1 MLQFSYNI
9 NFKKGSANM
18 KKIISLILVTV
29 MLFAVM
35 APMASAANER
45 TPIVYIRGNGDGLY
59 YPDGT
64 LCVAQFEDL
73 SLDGEG
79 GIDKDTI
86 VETAV
91 NILKPFVLEGMLFDK
106 WDNYGRA
113 VYEEL
118 KPLFPDAGL
127 DYNGN
132 PTKETGVHPQVM
144 ADSIAAAKNPWY
156 YNANSSYAFAYDW
169 RLSPYDHVDRLHAY
183 VLQVLKTTGQDQVSM
198 YCRCMGGS
206 LLAAYLERYGHL
218 GHIKN
223 VIFCDSLQNEST
235 LFSKAF
241 SGQFEFDAK
250 TIERYAGQVDF
261 LGKTGDG
268 VGFEF
273 TYVLYEIVF
282 KTMDFFNQITVTD
295 KALDE
300 VEKLYERLA
309 KALMPA
315 LLHAFGM
322 ATQVNYWTEVNE
334 KDMDAAL
341 DLVYGEE
348 GSELRTKYA
357 GLIEKIQYYR
367 EHVSSDLDGFYDK
380 LEENGIHYGFVAK
393 YGFMNMPI
401 LKDANLLSD
410 SLVSLTHCTFG
421 ATTALVGKTL
431 SEEYLAGVS
440 EENRKYI
447 APDKQVDLST
457 CRVPDR
463 TWILKNAHHDVIDCL
478 EPIIWEFLNGTNETV
493 DTVKSG
499 SQFMVFDYETRKVST
514 MTGDNCAEYDWL
526 TSPVE
531 EPTTETRLVSFMRFF
546 TVILEIIKR
555 IFTGNFNFSDLF

>member
-1 MLQFSYNI
+1 
-9 NFKKGSANM
+9 M
-18 KKIISLILVTV
+18 KKMISVLLVLS

-35 APMASAANER
+35 VPMASVYAANER
-45 TPIVYIRGNGDGLY
+45 TPIVYIRGNGDGIY
-59 YPDGT
+59 YEDGT
-64 LCVAQFEDL
+64 LCVAQFEEL
-73 SLDGEG
+73 SFGGDDGR
-79 GIDKDTI
+79 DKDTI
-86 VETAV
+86 VETVV

-113 VYEEL
+113 IYEEL

-127 DYNGN
+127 DYDGN
-132 PTKETGVHPQVM
+132 PTKGTGVHYQTM
-144 ADSIAAAKNPWY
+144 ADSIAASKSAWS
-156 YNANSSYAFAYDW
+156 YNVNSAYLFAYDW
-169 RLSPYDHVDRLHAY
+169 RLSPYDHVDRLHEY
-183 VLQVLKTTGQDQVSM
+183 VLQILKTTGQDQVSM

-206 LLAAYLERYGHL
+206 LMAAYLERYGHL

-235 LFSKAF
+235 LFSKLF
-241 SGQFEFDAK
+241 SGQIEFDAK
-250 TIERYAGQVDF
+250 TVERYAGQVDF

-273 TYVLYEIVF
+273 TDMLYEIVF

-295 KALDE
+295 KALDGIE
-300 VEKLYERLA
+300 ALYERLA

-334 KDMDAAL
+334 NDMDAAL

-380 LEENGIHYGFVAK
+380 LEENGIHYGFIAK
-393 YGFMNMPI
+393 YGFMNMPLI
-401 LKDANLLSD
+401 KDADLLSD

-421 ATTALVGKTL
+421 ATTAPVGKTL

-463 TWILKNAHHDVIDCL
+463 TWILKNAHHDIIDCL
-478 EPIIWEFLNGTNETV
+478 HPIIYAFLNGTNENI
-493 DTVKSG
+493 DTVYAKTG
-499 SQFMVFDYETRKVST
+499 FKQAMVYDYDTATASN
-514 MTGDNCAEYDWL
+514 MTEDNCADYEWI
-526 TSPVE
+526 TRPVE
-531 EPTTETRLVSFMRFF
+531 KPTTETRLVAFMRFF
-546 TVILEIIKR
+546 TMIL
-555 IFTGNFNFSDLF
+555 NFITKLFKGELDFSNLLG

>member
-1 MLQFSYNI
+1 
-9 NFKKGSANM
+9 M
-18 KKIISLILVTV
+18 KKLISLSLVLI

-35 APMASAANER
+35 APMATASAANER
-45 TPIVYIRGNGDGLY
+45 TPIVYIRGNGDGIY

-73 SLDGEG
+73 NLGGDGEEG

-86 VETAV
+86 VETVV
-91 NILKPFVLEGMLFDK
+91 NILEPFVLEGMIFDN

-113 VYEEL
+113 IYDEL
-118 KPLFPDAGL
+118 KPLFPDSAL

-132 PTKETGVHPQVM
+132 PMKGTGVHSQIM
-144 ADSIAAAKNPWY
+144 ADSVAASKSTWY
-156 YNANSSYAFAYDW
+156 YNTNSSYCFAYDW
-169 RLSPYDHVDRLHAY
+169 RLSPYDHVDRLHEY
-183 VLQVLKTTGQDQVSM
+183 VLQVLSTTQQDQVSM
-198 YCRCMGGS
+198 YARCMGGS
-206 LLAAYLERYGHL
+206 LMMAYLERYGHL
-218 GHIKN
+218 GLVKN
-223 VIFCDSLQNEST
+223 VMFCDVLSNEAT
-235 LFSKAF
+235 LFSKLF
-241 SGQFEFDAK
+241 SGQIEFDAK
-250 TIERYAGQVDF
+250 MIERYAGQVDF

-273 TYVLYEIVF
+273 TDVLYEIVF
-282 KTMDFFNQITVTD
+282 KTMDFFNQINVTD
-295 KALDE
+295 KALDG
-300 VEKLYERLA
+300 VEELYERLY

-315 LLHAFGM
+315 LCHAFGM

-341 DLVYGEE
+341 DLMYGKS

-367 EHVSSDLDGFYDK
+367 EHVSSDINGFYKK
-380 LEENGIHYGFVAK
+380 LDSYGIHYGFIGK

-401 LKDANLLSD
+401 LKDSDLLSD
-410 SLVSLTHCTFG
+410 SLASLKHAAYG
-421 ATTALVGKTL
+421 ATTAPIGQTF

-478 EPIIWEFLNGTNETV
+478 YPIIFDFLNGTLENADSVLVSKGFTQFLV
-493 DTVKSG
+493 YDYDTKTMSN
-499 SQFMVFDYETRKVST
+499 MTEENCADYEWITR
-514 MTGDNCAEYDWL
+514 
-526 TSPVE
+526 PVE
-531 EPTTETRLVSFMRFF
+531 EPTTATRISAFMRFF
-546 TVILEIIKR
+546 TMILNFLTRLFNGEAIKD
-555 IFTGNFNFSDLF
+555 IFSK

>member
-1 MLQFSYNI
+1 
-9 NFKKGSANM
+9 M
-18 KKIISLILVTV
+18 KKLISLSLVLI

-35 APMASAANER
+35 APMATASAANER
-45 TPIVYIRGNGDGLY
+45 TPIVYIRGNGDGIY

-73 SLDGEG
+73 SLGGDDEG
-79 GIDKDTI
+79 DETSKDDI
-86 VETAV
+86 VDAVV
-91 NILKPFVLEGMLFDK
+91 NILKPFVLEGMIFDN
-106 WDNYGRA
+106 WDNYGKA
-113 VYEEL
+113 IYDEL
-118 KPLFPDAGL
+118 KPLFPDSAL

-132 PTKETGVHPQVM
+132 PMKGTGVHSQIM
-144 ADSIAAAKNPWY
+144 ADSVAASKSTWY
-156 YNANSSYAFAYDW
+156 YNTNSSYCFAYDW
-169 RLSPYDHVDRLHAY
+169 RLSPYDHVDRLHEY
-183 VLQVLKTTGQDQVSM
+183 VLQVLSTTGQDQVSM
-198 YCRCMGGS
+198 YARCMGGS
-206 LLAAYLERYGHL
+206 LMMAYLERYGHL
-218 GHIKN
+218 GLVKN
-223 VIFCDSLQNEST
+223 VMFCDVLSNEST
-235 LFSKAF
+235 LFSKLF
-241 SGQFEFDAK
+241 SGQIEFDAK
-250 TIERYAGQVDF
+250 MIERYAGQVDF

-273 TYVLYEIVF
+273 TDVLYEIVF
-282 KTMDFFNQITVTD
+282 KTMDFFNQINVTD

-300 VEKLYERLA
+300 VEALYERLY

-341 DLVYGEE
+341 NLMYGKS

-367 EHVSSDLDGFYDK
+367 EHVSSDINGFYDK
-380 LEENGIHYGFVAK
+380 LDSYGIHYGFIAK

-401 LKDANLLSD
+401 LKDSDLLSD
-410 SLVSLTHCTFG
+410 SLVSLKHAAYG
-421 ATTALVGKTL
+421 ATTAPIGQTF

-440 EENRKYI
+440 AENRKYI

-457 CRVPDR
+457 CVAPDR

-478 EPIIWEFLNGTNETV
+478 YPIIFDFLNGTLENADSIYASRGYTQFLSYDY
-493 DTVKSG
+493 DTK
-499 SQFMVFDYETRKVST
+499 T
-514 MTGDNCAEYDWL
+514 MSNMTEDNCADYEWI
-526 TSPVE
+526 TKPVE

-546 TVILEIIKR
+546 TMILNFLTRLFNGEALKD
-555 IFTGNFNFSDLF
+555 IFSK

>member
-1 MLQFSYNI
+1 
-9 NFKKGSANM
+9 M
-18 KKIISLILVTV
+18 KKLISLTLVLI

-35 APMASAANER
+35 APASSVLAADER
-45 TPIVYIRGNGDGLY
+45 TPIVYIRGNGDGLF

-64 LCVAQFEDL
+64 LCVAQFEAL
-73 SLDGEG
+73 SLGGDGEDD

-86 VETAV
+86 VETVV
-91 NILKPFVLEGMLFDK
+91 NILKPFVLEGMIFDN

-113 VYEEL
+113 IYDEL

-132 PTKETGVHPQVM
+132 PTKGTGVHPETM
-144 ADSIAAAKNPWY
+144 ASSIAASKSTWNY
-156 YNANSSYAFAYDW
+156 VYNGQYAFAYDW
-169 RLSPYDHVDRLHAY
+169 RRSPYHHVDRLHEY
-183 VLQVLKTTGQDQVSM
+183 VLQVLETTSQTQVSM

-235 LFSKAF
+235 LFSKLF
-241 SGQFEFDAK
+241 SGQIEFDAK
-250 TIERYAGQVDF
+250 TVERYAGQLDF
-261 LGKTGDG
+261 CGKTGDG

-273 TYVLYEIVF
+273 TDVLYEIIF
-282 KTMDFFNQITVTD
+282 KTIDFFNQITVTD

-300 VEKLYERLA
+300 VEALYERLG

-322 ATQVNYWTEVNE
+322 ATQVNYWSDVNTN
-334 KDMDAAL
+334 DVDAAL
-341 DLVYGEE
+341 DLLYGEE

-357 GLIEKIQYYR
+357 GLIDKILYYR
-367 EHVSSDLDGFYDK
+367 EHVSNDLNGFYDK
-380 LEENGIHYGFVAK
+380 LDSYGIHYGFIAK
-393 YGFMNMPI
+393 YGFMNMPLI
-401 LKDANLLSD
+401 KDADLLSD

-421 ATTALVGKTL
+421 ATTAPIGQKL
-431 SEEYLAGVS
+431 SDEYLAGVS

-457 CRVPDR
+457 CRVPER
-463 TWILKNAHHDVIDCL
+463 TWILKNAHHDEIDCL
-478 EPIIWEFLNGTNETV
+478 EPVIWEFLNGTNETV
-493 DTVKSG
+493 DTVTKG
-499 SQFMVFDYETRKVST
+499 SQFMVFDYDTLTASE
-514 MTGDNCAEYDWL
+514 MTEENCADYEWI

-531 EPTTETRLVSFMRFF
+531 EPTTETRIVSFMRFF
-546 TVILEIIKR
+546 TMILNFLTRLFNGEAIKD
-555 IFTGNFNFSDLF
+555 IFSK

>member
-1 MLQFSYNI
+1 
-9 NFKKGSANM
+9 M
-18 KKIISLILVTV
+18 KKLISLSLVLI

-35 APMASAANER
+35 APMATASAANER

-73 SLDGEG
+73 SFGDDEG
-79 GIDKDTI
+79 DETSKDDI
-86 VETAV
+86 VDAVV
-91 NILKPFVLEGMLFDK
+91 NILKPFVLEGMIFDN
-106 WDNYGRA
+106 WDNYGKA
-113 VYEEL
+113 IYDEL
-118 KPLFPDAGL
+118 KPLFPDSAL

-132 PTKETGVHPQVM
+132 PMKGTGVHSQIM
-144 ADSIAAAKNPWY
+144 ADSVAASKSTWY
-156 YNANSSYAFAYDW
+156 YNTNSSYCFAYDW
-169 RLSPYDHVDRLHAY
+169 RLSPYDHVDRLHEY
-183 VLQVLKTTGQDQVSM
+183 VLQVLSTTGQDQVSM
-198 YCRCMGGS
+198 YARCMGGS
-206 LLAAYLERYGHL
+206 LMMAYLERYGHL
-218 GHIKN
+218 GLVKN
-223 VIFCDSLQNEST
+223 VMFCDVLSNEST
-235 LFSKAF
+235 LFSKLF
-241 SGQFEFDAK
+241 SGQIEFDAK
-250 TIERYAGQVDF
+250 MIERYAGQVDF

-273 TYVLYEIVF
+273 TDVLYEIVF
-282 KTMDFFNQITVTD
+282 KTMDFFNQINVTD

-300 VEKLYERLA
+300 VEALYERLY

-341 DLVYGEE
+341 NLMYGKS

-367 EHVSSDLDGFYDK
+367 EHVSSDINGFYDK
-380 LEENGIHYGFVAK
+380 LDSYGIHYGFIAK

-401 LKDANLLSD
+401 LKDSDLLSD
-410 SLVSLTHCTFG
+410 SLVSLKHAAYG
-421 ATTALVGKTL
+421 ATTAPIGQTF

-440 EENRKYI
+440 AENRKYI

-457 CRVPDR
+457 CVAPDR

-478 EPIIWEFLNGTNETV
+478 YPIIFDFLNGTLENADSIYASRGYTQFLSYDY
-493 DTVKSG
+493 DTK
-499 SQFMVFDYETRKVST
+499 T
-514 MTGDNCAEYDWL
+514 MSNMTEDNCADYEWI
-526 TSPVE
+526 TKPVE

-546 TVILEIIKR
+546 TMILNFLTRLFNGEALKD
-555 IFTGNFNFSDLF
+555 IFSK

>member
-1 MLQFSYNI
+1 
-9 NFKKGSANM
+9 M
-18 KKIISLILVTV
+18 KKIISLVLTLV

-35 APMASAANER
+35 APVASVSAADER
-45 TPIVYIRGNGDGLY
+45 PPIIYIRGNGDGLY

-73 SLDGEG
+73 SLGGEG

-86 VETAV
+86 VETAL
-91 NILKPFVLEGMLFDK
+91 NILEPFVLEGMLFDK
-106 WDNYGRA
+106 WDNYGKA
-113 VYEEL
+113 IYEEF
-118 KPLFPDAGL
+118 KVLFPDAGL

-132 PTKETGVHPQVM
+132 PTKGTGVHPQTM
-144 ADSIAAAKNPWY
+144 ANSIAASKSA
-156 YNANSSYAFAYDW
+156 YNYNVNGQYAFAYDW
-169 RLSPYDHVDRLHAY
+169 RLSPYDHVDRLHDY
-183 VLQVLKTTGQDQVSM
+183 ILQVLEVTGKKQVSM

-206 LLAAYLERYGHL
+206 LLAAYLEKYGNL

-223 VIFCDSLQNEST
+223 VVFCDSLQNEST

-241 SGQFEFDAK
+241 SGQIEFDAN

-273 TYVLYEIVF
+273 TDVLYEIVF
-282 KTMDFFNQITVTD
+282 RTMDFFNQITVTD

-300 VEKLYERLA
+300 IEELYERLA
-309 KALMPA
+309 KALMPS

-334 KDMDAAL
+334 NDMDAAL
-341 DLVYGEE
+341 DLVFGKE

-357 GLIEKIQYYR
+357 GLIDKIQYYR
-367 EHVSSDLDGFYDK
+367 EHVSSDLEGFYDK
-380 LEENGIHYGFVAK
+380 LDEYNIHYGFVAK
-393 YGFMNMPI
+393 YGFMNMPLI
-401 LKDANLLSD
+401 KGADLLSD

-421 ATTALVGKTL
+421 ATTAPIAQKL
-431 SEEYLAGVS
+431 SEDYINQRIAEGKG
-440 EENRKYI
+440 KYI

-478 EPIIWEFLNGTNETV
+478 EPVIWEFLNGTKETV
-493 DTVKSG
+493 DTVSSG
-499 SQFMVFDYETRKVST
+499 SQFMVFDYNTLTASK
-514 MTGDNCAEYDWL
+514 MTEDNCADYEWI
-526 TSPVE
+526 TRPVE
-531 EPTTETRLVSFMRFF
+531 EPTTATRVSAFMRFF
-546 TVILEIIKR
+546 TMILNFLTRLFNGEAIKD
-555 IFTGNFNFSDLF
+555 IFSK

>member
-1 MLQFSYNI
+1 
-9 NFKKGSANM
+9 M
-18 KKIISLILVTV
+18 KKLISLSLVLI

-35 APMASAANER
+35 APVASVSAANER

-59 YPDGT
+59 YEDGT

-73 SLDGEG
+73 TLGGDD

-86 VETAV
+86 VETV
-91 NILKPFVLEGMLFDK
+91 FNILIPFVTEGMLFDK
-106 WDNYGRA
+106 WDNYGKA
-113 VYEEL
+113 IYDEL

-132 PTKETGVHPQVM
+132 PTKGTGVHPDVM
-144 ADSIAAAKNPWY
+144 AKSIAASKSTWNY
-156 YNANSSYAFAYDW
+156 VYNGQYAFAYDW
-169 RLSPYDHVDRLHAY
+169 RLSPYDHVDRLHEY
-183 VLQVLKTTGQDQVSM
+183 VLQVLRTTGQDQVSM

-206 LLAAYLERYGHL
+206 LLAAYLEKYGDTGL
-218 GHIKN
+218 IKN

-241 SGQFEFDAK
+241 SGQIEFDAK

-261 LGKTGDG
+261 LGATGDG
-268 VGFEF
+268 VGFTF
-273 TYVLYEIVF
+273 GDVLYEIVF
-282 KTMDFFNQITVTD
+282 KTMDFFNQINVTD

-300 VEKLYERLA
+300 VEALYERLG

-322 ATQVNYWTEVNE
+322 ATQVNYWTEVNN

-341 DLVYGEE
+341 DLVFGKE
-348 GSELRTKYA
+348 GTEYRVKYK
-357 GLIEKIQYYR
+357 GLIDKILYYR
-367 EHVSSDLDGFYDK
+367 EHVSSDLEGFYDSLDK
-380 LEENGIHYGFVAK
+380 NNIYYGIIAK
-393 YGFMNMPI
+393 YGFMNMP
-401 LKDANLLSD
+401 LVKDADLLSD

-421 ATTALVGKTL
+421 ATTAPIGQKL
-431 SEEYLAGVS
+431 SEDYIAGVS

-457 CRVPDR
+457 ARVPDR

-478 EPIIWEFLNGTNETV
+478 EPVIWEFLNGTNETV
-493 DTVKSG
+493 DTVTAG
-499 SQFMVFDYETRKVST
+499 SQFMVFDYETLTATK
-514 MTGDNCAEYDWL
+514 MTEDNCADYEWI
-526 TSPVE
+526 TRPVE
-531 EPTTETRLVSFMRFF
+531 EPTTATRMSAFMRFF
-546 TVILEIIKR
+546 TMILNF
-555 IFTGNFNFSDLF
+555 FTKLLNGEFSFSDIF

>member
-1 MLQFSYNI
+1 
-9 NFKKGSANM
+9 M
-18 KKIISLILVTV
+18 KKILSIILTIT
-29 MLFAVM
+29 MLMAVAM
-35 APMASAANER
+35 PMMSAAAANER

-64 LCVAQFEDL
+64 LCKAQFEDL
-73 SLDGEG
+73 ELGGEG
-79 GIDKDTI
+79 GFDKDTI
-86 VETAV
+86 VETTV
-91 NILKPFVLEGMLFDK
+91 NILKPFVIEGMLFDK

-113 VYEEL
+113 IYEEL

-132 PTKETGVHPQVM
+132 PTKGTGVLASTM
-144 ADSIAAAKNPWY
+144 NDSIAQAQSAHR
-156 YNANSSYAFAYDW
+156 YNVNSSYNFAYDW
-169 RLSPYDHVDRLHAY
+169 RLSPYDHVDRLHNY
-183 VLQVLKTTGQDQVSM
+183 VMQVLSVTQQKQVSM
-198 YCRCMGGS
+198 FCRCVGGS
-206 LLAAYLERYGHL
+206 VLAAYLEKYGHL

-235 LFSKAF
+235 LISKAF
-241 SGQFEFDAK
+241 SGQVEFDAK

-273 TYVLYEIVF
+273 TDVLYEIVF

-300 VEKLYERLA
+300 VEKLYEKLA

-341 DLVYGEE
+341 NLVYGKE
-348 GSELRTKYA
+348 GSELRQKYA

-367 EHVSSDLDGFYDK
+367 EHVSSDLEGFYDK
-380 LEENGIHYGFVAK
+380 LDSYGIHYGFVAK

-401 LKDANLLSD
+401 LKDADLLSD

-421 ATTALVGKTL
+421 ATTAPIGKTL
-431 SEEYLAGVS
+431 SEKYLAGVS

-478 EPIIWEFLNGTNETV
+478 EPVIWEFLNGTKETV

-499 SQFMVFDYETRKVST
+499 SQFMVFDYETLKLST
-514 MTGDNCAEYDWL
+514 MTEDNCADYEWITRTVD
-526 TSPVE
+526 
-531 EPTTETRLVSFMRFF
+531 EPTTKTRLVSFMRFF
-546 TVILEIIKR
+546 TMILNFITKLFKGEISFGK
-555 IFTGNFNFSDLF
+555 

>member
-1 MLQFSYNI
+1 
-9 NFKKGSANM
+9 M
-18 KKIISLILVTV
+18 KKLISLTLVLI

-35 APMASAANER
+35 APASSVLAADER
-45 TPIVYIRGNGDGLY
+45 TPIVYIRGNGDGIF

-73 SLDGEG
+73 SFGGDGEDD

-86 VETAV
+86 VETVV
-91 NILKPFVLEGMLFDK
+91 NILKPFVLEGMIFDN

-113 VYEEL
+113 IYDEL

-132 PTKETGVHPQVM
+132 PIKGTGVHPETM
-144 ADSIAAAKNPWY
+144 ASSIAASKSTWNY
-156 YNANSSYAFAYDW
+156 VYNGQYAFAYDW
-169 RLSPYDHVDRLHAY
+169 RLSPYDHVDRLHEY
-183 VLQVLKTTGQDQVSM
+183 VLQVLETTGQTQVSM

-223 VIFCDSLQNEST
+223 VIFCDSLQNEAT

-241 SGQFEFDAK
+241 SGQIEFDAN
-250 TIERYAGQVDF
+250 TIERYAGQLDF
-261 LGKTGDG
+261 CGKTGDG

-273 TYVLYEIVF
+273 TEVLYEILF

-300 VEKLYERLA
+300 VEALYERLG

-367 EHVSSDLDGFYDK
+367 EHVSSDLNGFYDK
-380 LEENGIHYGFVAK
+380 LDDNGIYYGFIAK
-393 YGFMNMPI
+393 YGFMNMP
-401 LKDANLLSD
+401 LVKGADLLSD

-421 ATTALVGKTL
+421 ATTAPIGQKL
-431 SEEYLAGVS
+431 SDEYLAGVS

-457 CRVPDR
+457 CRVPER
-463 TWILKNAHHDVIDCL
+463 TWILKNAHHDEIDCL
-478 EPIIWEFLNGTNETV
+478 EPVIWEFLNGTNETV
-493 DTVKSG
+493 DTVTAG
-499 SQFMVFDYETRKVST
+499 SQFMVFDYDTLTATR
-514 MTGDNCAEYDWL
+514 MTEENCADYEWI

-531 EPTTETRLVSFMRFF
+531 EPTTETRIVSFMRFF
-546 TVILEIIKR
+546 TMILNFLTRLFNGEAIKD
-555 IFTGNFNFSDLF
+555 IFSK